1 MNDLKSQVNDALK
14 QASEAFKTYKNLPGK
29 QKAAFLRLVGEEMQN
44 LGDKLIKTVIAE
56 SNLPE
61 GRVRS
66 ELGRTVGQLNKFA
79 DLVEEGS
86 WREATIDLG
95 DATRQPLPK
104 PDLRKILV
112 PLGPVVVFGAGN
124 FPLAFSTAGGDTAS
138 ALAGG
143 NPVVVKGHP
152 AHPETGKLVAGA
164 IQKAIQKSGLHPG
177 VFSHIQDS
185 GYEAGRL
192 LVQHPAAKA
201 VTFTGSLQ
209 GGLTLAKLAAE
220 RDEPIPV
227 FAEMG
232 SINPVVVLP
241 GALEKNATSIAS
253 KLVASVNLGAGQFCT
268 NPGLIITAKT
278 EGFNAFIHELASQ
291 VKAAA
296 GSRMFSNSVLR
307 NYKLNASKVF
317 SFSEVRLV
325 AKGEEN
331 TTEVVFPAIATVS
344 ATDFLQNPMLH
355 EEVFGPF
362 SLLVDCE
369 DLASV
374 TEVVNSL
381 KGQLTATLFATEEE
395 LAEQKELADNLL
407 EKCGRLLFNGV
418 PTGVEVCAAMQ
429 HGGPFPATTDSR
441 FTSVGVGAIKRFVRP
456 VSFQDF
462 PEKLLPPELQNNNP
476 LNIWRTVDNILTKDA
491 LTTTFKN

>member
-1 MNDLKSQVNDALK
+1 MTDLKLQVNDALK
-14 QASEAFKTYKNLPGK
+14 RASEAFKTYKNLPGK
-29 QKAAFLRLVGEEMQN
+29 QKASFLRLIGEEMQS
-44 LGDKLIKTVIAE
+44 LGDELIHTVIAE

-104 PDLRKILV
+104 PDLRKLLF

-143 NPVVVKGHP
+143 NTVVVKDHP
-152 AHPETGKLVAGA
+152 AHPETDKLVAGA

-177 VFSHIQDS
+177 VFSHIQDA
-185 GYEAGRL
+185 GYEAGKL

-201 VTFTGSLQ
+201 VTFTGSAQ
-209 GGLTLAKLAAE
+209 GGLALAKLAAGRE
-220 RDEPIPV
+220 EPIPV

-232 SINPVVVLP
+232 SINPVVILP
-241 GALEKNATSIAS
+241 EALEKNAVSIAT

-278 EGFNAFIHELASQ
+278 EGFDTFISELASQ
-291 VKAAA
+291 VKAAQ

-307 NYKLNASKVF
+307 NYKLNSEKVF
-317 SFSEVRLV
+317 SNSEVSLI
-325 AKGEEN
+325 AKGDE
-331 TTEVVFPAIATVS
+331 TVSEVVLPAIATVS
-344 ATDFLQNPMLH
+344 GADFLQNPMLH

-362 SLLVDCE
+362 SLLVVCE
-369 DLASV
+369 NSEQVA
-374 TEVVNSL
+374 EVVQSL
-381 KGQLTATLFATEEE
+381 KGQLTATLFATEDE
-395 LAEQKELADNLL
+395 LAEQKELTDNLL

-462 PEKLLPPELQNNNP
+462 PEKLLPLEIQNSNP
-476 LNIWRTVDNILTKDA
+476 LNIWRTVDNRFTKDA
-491 LTTTFKN
+491 V

>member
-1 MNDLKSQVNDALK
+1 MTDLKTQVNDALK
-14 QASEAFKTYKNLPGK
+14 QASEAFKIYKNLPGK
-29 QKAAFLRLVGEEMQN
+29 QKASFLRLIGEEMQN
-44 LGDKLIKTVIAE
+44 LGDELINTVIAE

-61 GRVRS
+61 GRVRG
-66 ELGRTVGQLNKFA
+66 ELARTVGQLNKFA

-95 DATRQPLPK
+95 DSTRQPLPK
-104 PDLRKILV
+104 PDLRKLLIPV
-112 PLGPVVVFGAGN
+112 GPVVVFGAGN

-177 VFSHIQDS
+177 VFSHIQDT
-185 GYEAGRL
+185 GYEAGKL

-201 VTFTGSLQ
+201 VAFTGSAQ
-209 GGLTLAKLAAE
+209 GGMALAKLASE
-220 RDEPIPV
+220 RTEPIPV

-241 GALEKNATSIAS
+241 GALERDAASIAS

-278 EGFNAFIHELASQ
+278 EGFNAFIQELASQ
-291 VKAAA
+291 VKTAA
-296 GSRMFSNSVLR
+296 GSRMFSEGVLR
-307 NYKLNASKVF
+307 NYEMNSEKVF
-317 SFSEVRLV
+317 SYSEVKLI
-325 AKGEEN
+325 AKGDEKVSG
-331 TTEVVFPAIATVS
+331 VVPPAIATVS
-344 ATDFLQNPMLH
+344 AADFLQNPMLH

-362 SLLVDCE
+362 SLLVVCDNSKQV
-369 DLASV
+369 A
-374 TEVVNSL
+374 EVVQSL
-381 KGQLTATLFATEEE
+381 KGQLTATLFATEDE
-395 LAEQKELADNLL
+395 LAEQTELTGNLL

-441 FTSVGVGAIKRFVRP
+441 FTSVGTAAIKRFVRP

-462 PEKLLPPELQNNNP
+462 PEKLLPPELQNSNP
-476 LNIWRTVDNILTKDA
+476 LNIWRTVDNRWTKD
-491 LTTTFKN
+491 KI